1 MKKIIFPFLLFMS
14 SFVFAQEDNNSDNE
28 IVYNNW
34 SVDLALGVNKPT
46 RTFATGYHADAL
58 DNISAELAARYM
70 FNDKFGFK
78 VGAVYNNFQ
87 EGDNSLEFNTDF
99 THINL
104 DAVVNLGSVLDFT
117 SFSNRFG
124 LLFSAGLGYG
134 TIIYNESSTLPEADT
149 DNLITLNG
157 LLTPQYKLSD
167 KLALNL
173 NLGVAGLTDIESID
187 VTKLDNTLDGNG
199 VVGTSGFTGANF
211 RATFGFTV
219 YLGKEKEHADWVD
232 ASSEAQ
238 YEKKA
243 QKLKE
248 RIAKLED
255 DLKDT
260 DKDGVPDYLDR
271 EPNTPNGVAVNN
283 KGQSLDENQN
293 GVPDELEQV
302 IDERYASSDSV
313 QKMKES
319 SEIAKTLANKGY
331 INVYFRFNSDQPER
345 YSLNAVNQI
354 VEYMRA
360 NPQSNAI
367 LTGYSDVIGNKQ
379 YNLKLSED
387 RAKRVYEI
395 LVASGI
401 EESRISYK
409 GGGVDD
415 SVDKSS
421 SAARQ
426 LTRRVKFELR

>member
-1 MKKIIFPFLLFMS
+1 MKINFFLLAFFILS
-14 SFVFAQEDNNSDNE
+14 ISYAQDNDNNNE
-28 IVYNNW
+28 EDKITYNKW
-34 SVDLALGVNKPT
+34 SIDFGVGVNKPT
-46 RTFATGYHADAL
+46 RGLSPGYYVGTFENL
-58 DNISAELAARYM
+58 SAELGARYM
-70 FNDKFGFK
+70 FNDR
-78 VGAVYNNFQ
+78 VGLKLNTIYNNFQ
-87 EGDNSLEFNTDF
+87 EGDSSPEFNSEFIQFNIDG
-99 THINL
+99 
-104 DAVVNLGSVLDFT
+104 VVNLRQLLELDDFT
-117 SFSNRFG
+117 QKFN
-124 LLFSAGLGYG
+124 LLATGGLGYAFSSFDDSSSFSDAG
-134 TIIYNESSTLPEADT
+134 TDSMLTVNAG
-149 DNLITLNG
+149 LI
-157 LLTPQYKLSD
+157 PQYKISD
-167 KLALNL
+167 KFALDL
-173 NLGVAGLTDIESID
+173 NLGLSGVIRQDYTF
-187 VTKLDNTLDGNG
+187 DGN
-199 VVGTSGFTGANF
+199 SDNRRPGFKAINY
-211 RATFGFTV
+211 RATLGFSV
-219 YLGKEKEHADWVD
+219 YLGDEKEHADWVD

-243 QKLKE
+243 EKLKE
-248 RIAKLED
+248 RVAKLES

-260 DKDGVPDYLDR
+260 DKDGIPDYLDR
-271 EPNTPNGVAVNN
+271 ESNTPNGVAVNN
-283 KGQSLDENQN
+283 KGQSIDKNQN

-302 IDERYASSDSV
+302 MDERYASSDSV

-367 LTGYSDVIGNKQ
+367 LTGYADAIGNKE

-395 LVASGI
+395 LVAAGI

-415 SVDKSS
+415 SVDSS
-421 SAARQ
+421 SSSARQ

>member
-1 MKKIIFPFLLFMS
+1 MKINFFLLAFLIIS
-14 SFVFAQEDNNSDNE
+14 ISYAQDDDKNNNEDK
-28 IVYNNW
+28 ITYNKW
-34 SVDLALGVNKPT
+34 SIDFGVGVNKPT
-46 RTFATGYHADAL
+46 KGLTPGYYVGTFENL
-58 DNISAELAARYM
+58 SAELGARYM
-70 FNDKFGFK
+70 FNDR
-78 VGAVYNNFQ
+78 VGLRLNAIYNNFQ
-87 EGDNSLEFNTDF
+87 EGDNSPEFNSEFIQFNIDG
-99 THINL
+99 
-104 DAVVNLGSVLDFT
+104 VVNLRQLLELDDFT
-117 SFSNRFG
+117 QKFN
-124 LLFSAGLGYG
+124 LLATGGLGYG
-134 TIIYNESSTLPEADT
+134 FTSFDDSSALSDANT
-149 DNLITLNG
+149 DNLLTANAG
-157 LLTPQYKLSD
+157 LIPQYKISD
-167 KLALNL
+167 KFALDL
-173 NLGVAGLTDIESID
+173 NLGLSGIIRQNHTFDGNSMNNRRGFESI
-187 VTKLDNTLDGNG
+187 NY
-199 VVGTSGFTGANF
+199 
-211 RATFGFTV
+211 RATLGFSV
-219 YLGKEKEHADWVD
+219 YLGDEKEHADWVD

-248 RIAKLED
+248 RVAKLED

-260 DKDGVPDYLDR
+260 DKDGIPDYLDR
-271 EPNTPNGVAVNN
+271 EPDTPNGVAVNN
-283 KGQSLDENQN
+283 KGQSIDENQN

-302 IDERYASSDSV
+302 MDERYASSDSV

-367 LTGYSDVIGNKQ
+367 LTGYSDAIGNKQ

>member
-1 MKKIIFPFLLFMS
+1 MKINFFLLAFLIIS
-14 SFVFAQEDNNSDNE
+14 ISYAQDDDKNNNEDK
-28 IVYNNW
+28 ITYNKW
-34 SVDLALGVNKPT
+34 SIDFGVGVNKPT
-46 RTFATGYHADAL
+46 KGLTPGYYVGTFENL
-58 DNISAELAARYM
+58 SAELGARYM
-70 FNDKFGFK
+70 FNDR
-78 VGAVYNNFQ
+78 VGLRLNAIYNNFQ
-87 EGDNSLEFNTDF
+87 EGDNSPEFNSEFIQFNVDG
-99 THINL
+99 
-104 DAVVNLGSVLDFT
+104 VVNLRQLLELDDFT
-117 SFSNRFG
+117 QKFN
-124 LLFSAGLGYG
+124 LLATGGLGYG
-134 TIIYNESSTLPEADT
+134 FTSFDDSSALSDANT
-149 DNLITLNG
+149 DNLLTANAG
-157 LLTPQYKLSD
+157 LIPQYKISD
-167 KLALNL
+167 KFALDL
-173 NLGVAGLTDIESID
+173 NLGLSGIIRQNHTFDGNSMNNRRGFESI
-187 VTKLDNTLDGNG
+187 NY
-199 VVGTSGFTGANF
+199 
-211 RATFGFTV
+211 RATLGFSV
-219 YLGKEKEHADWVD
+219 YLGDEKEHADWVD

-248 RIAKLED
+248 RVAKLED

-260 DKDGVPDYLDR
+260 DKDGIPDYLDR
-271 EPNTPNGVAVNN
+271 EPDTPNGVAVNN
-283 KGQSLDENQN
+283 KGQSIDENQN

-302 IDERYASSDSV
+302 MDERYASSDSV

-367 LTGYSDVIGNKQ
+367 LTGYSDAIGNKQ